1 MVLSEFHFV
10 HYWMWVLCEPHQF
23 ARNWIQIEWF
33 FFLFPHVRQ
42 LVWVFGEFFW
52 HVISFQSLFR
62 SCWETC
68 YKMDWGSTLSLFFPW
83 ARYFFVVSSF
93 SFSGCITPI
102 IIIILQVQ
110 SWFQDRLQECTH
122 KVSCP
127 PNVSKELCV
136 LPETFPSNKLHE
148 SSQMPEGAIFFFS
161 FSYRIWFATVE
172 CSKFLPIFVA

>member
-1 MVLSEFHFV
+1 MLSPFSRSSGRAGKPAIKWIEVLLS
-10 HYWMWVLCEPHQF
+10 P
-23 ARNWIQIEWF
+23 
-33 FFLFPHVRQ
+33 
-42 LVWVFGEFFW
+42 
-52 HVISFQSLFR
+52 SFSLGL
-62 SCWETC
+62 
-68 YKMDWGSTLSLFFPW
+68 D
-83 ARYFFVVSSF
+83 YFFVISSF

-161 FSYRIWFATVE
+161 FSYRI
-172 CSKFLPIFVA
+172 